1 MELRRG
7 AFSLALLVGSVNAAC
22 VNFRPPP
29 PPIAASAAGMAPTKV
44 WTARA
49 GRRFTPPVEVSEGM
63 LYGGSLDRKVYAVDL
78 TSGDVRWS
86 VRMPGMIVGGVVV
99 SGDTVYVASSR
110 PQGRVSALR
119 RSNGKQIWRATAPPI
134 GAPLALIDGTL
145 IALGERGEV
154 LGLDPRTG
162 KTRWQRRIGVA
173 RIAAVP
179 AGSAEMLI
187 AGTDSL
193 YRVSVD
199 SGEVIA
205 RAASPGTIVSPW
217 LSRPGALIAGTTDS
231 QVVSLDPVQLQLN
244 WSLKVDAPVIGSPG
258 ALGDTLFLATRIGT
272 VYRIEPG
279 PAPRSRVIAS
289 LHWPVTAP
297 VTIDDREILLGGAD
311 GVIRALRPD
320 GREVWRV
327 RVWRPVELG
336 PVTLEDGL
344 IAMGGNGDLHRYRQ

>member
-22 VNFRPPP
+22 VNLRPPP

-44 WTARA
+44 WTTRP
-49 GRRFTPPVEVSEGM
+49 GRRLTPPVEVSEGM

-99 SGDTVYVASSR
+99 SGDIVYVASSR

-119 RSNGKQIWRATAPPI
+119 RSNGKQIWRASAPPI
-134 GAPLALIDGTL
+134 GAPLAVIDSTL

-173 RIAAVP
+173 RIAAVS

-187 AGTDSL
+187 AGIDSL

-217 LSRPGALIAGTTDS
+217 LSRRGALIAGTTDS
-231 QVVSLDPVQLQLN
+231 QVVSIDPEQLQLN
-244 WSLKVDAPVIGSPG
+244 WSLKLDAPVMGSPG
-258 ALGDTLFLATRIGT
+258 AMGDTLFLASRSGSI
-272 VYRIEPG
+272 YRIEPG

-297 VTIDDREILLGGAD
+297 VTIAEREILLGGAD

-320 GREVWRV
+320 GHEVWRV

-336 PVTLEDGL
+336 PVTFEDGL